1 MEYISVELHLDG
13 QTGLATLSEDEAWS
27 LAQFLKRL
35 SFDTAR
41 IHAVDSHEAYRI
53 IAATER
59 LRAALAMIG
68 LDPR

>member
-1 MEYISVELHLDG
+1 MEYVTVEFRLDG
-13 QTGLATLSEDEAWS
+13 QTGLAMLSETEAWS

-53 IAATER
+53 IEATER
-59 LRAALAMIG
+59 LHAALAKVG